1 MEFYRPM
8 SCWTLLGLPV
18 TADTRTIKRHYAK
31 LLKQT
36 RPDED
41 PQGFQRLREA
51 YEQALAHKDWE
62 QSQPLETD
70 TGHGPPAS
78 EPVLSTLSPVQRVA
92 VLLKELHVEQLDQRY
107 QQAQEQDCAYEFEL
121 ALLRHCVE
129 RPAQA
134 DAVLHWGFEHLRW
147 MSAWQRL
154 DLPEYL
160 VLELQ
165 QQLYQQVQAPLA
177 AALQA
182 RDETAFLQAYAQ
194 RSAHPWLL
202 HLQHRQWFNHWLAQL
217 LADSPY
223 WSVAIFQALCAGQ
236 GWRSAADNPCPEE
249 LWPRL
254 LKRHKAPLY
263 LARQQQ
269 LASEPPMTPE
279 HRAARLLL
287 APLSFSQ
294 RRAWARH
301 LGTRDWEACHKLAAS
316 LAADYPDIAAGMPAS
331 NPYFWRDWE
340 HAIDS
345 WPMLLGV
352 LLACLA
358 GAVGQYSG
366 QDASPWE
373 IVGVTLVWSLCFCA
387 AGEGLQRLWQPLS
400 QRLLPWDERLS
411 RRLPRRHVPYHGV
424 LLIGDLLPELLLGGL
439 LGAVLHPL
447 ATPVYLGVQLLVA
460 LARQRRIDPLS
471 AWQRINP
478 WPRRLLLGTG
488 LILLVAAIA
497 TLKWFDERH
506 TAGRYQ
512 GLQPWTERLCA
523 RMPAQVAECAAP
535 ATEAQ
540 WYPKEARP

>member
-1 MEFYRPM
+1 M
-8 SCWTLLGLPV
+8 SCWTLLGLPA
-18 TADTRTIKRHYAK
+18 TADTRTIKRHYAR

-51 YEQALAHKDWE
+51 YEVALAHKEWE
-62 QSQPLETD
+62 QQHEPAQPVASQAPSD
-70 TGHGPPAS
+70 S
-78 EPVLSTLSPVQRVA
+78 EPQALSALQRVA
-92 VLLKELHVEQLDQRY
+92 VLLKELHVDQLDLRY
-107 QQAQEQDCAYEFEL
+107 QQAQEQACAYEFEL
-121 ALLRHCVE
+121 ALLRYCVE

-134 DAVLHWGFEHLRW
+134 GAVLHWGFEHLHW

-165 QQLYQQVQAPLA
+165 QQLYQQVQAPLV

-236 GWRSAADNPCPEE
+236 GWRSAADNNCPEVF
-249 LWPRL
+249 WPRL
-254 LKRHKAPLY
+254 LKRHQAPLF
-263 LARQQQ
+263 LARQRQ
-269 LASEPPMTPE
+269 LASEPPSTPE

-287 APLSFSQ
+287 APLSFGQ

-301 LGTRDWEACHKLAAS
+301 LGSPDWQACHKLAAS
-316 LAADYPDIAAGMPAS
+316 LAADYPGVAAEMPAS

-340 HAIDS
+340 HAINS

-352 LLACLA
+352 LLACLV
-358 GAVGQYSG
+358 GAAGQYG
-366 QDASPWE
+366 GPDNSPWE
-373 IVGVTLVWSLCFCA
+373 VVGVALVWSLCFCA
-387 AGEGLQRLWQPLS
+387 AGEGLQRLWRPLS
-400 QRLLPWDERLS
+400 QRLWQWDERLS
-411 RRLPRRHVPYHGV
+411 RRLPWRQAPYHSMQ
-424 LLIGDLLPELLLGGL
+424 LIRDLLPAALLGGL
-439 LGAVLHPL
+439 LGGVIHPL
-447 ATPVYLGVQLLVA
+447 ATVTYLATLLLVA
-460 LARQRRIDPLS
+460 LGRQRRIDPLS

-478 WPRRLLLGTG
+478 WPRRLLLGTA
-488 LILLVAAIA
+488 LILLVGALA
-497 TLKWFDERH
+497 TFKWFDERH

-523 RMPAQVAECAAP
+523 RMPADVAECAAP
-535 ATEAQ
+535 ATEEQ
-540 WYPKEARP
+540 WYPKEPRP